1 MDRKIFFLF
10 LVFVIQPNVIF
21 SQVPEAFKYQAIIR
35 GSDGLPVAGKQVH
48 LRVSIIRDDPGNMA
62 SYTEQHDVYTTTQG
76 IVNLEIG
83 GGQAISG
90 SFQSIPWGTGVY
102 FLKLEYDE
110 AGLGEYANLGN
121 SQLLSVPYAMFS
133 GKTDTR
139 ATFEVTGIPG
149 LDPDSALFVV
159 KNKEGLPVFAVY
171 QDGVRVYVEDN
182 ALKGGKGGFAVGGRG
197 SAKGPVKDLMW
208 VTSDSVRIYVDDHA
222 GNKGGKGGF
231 AVGSRSAGKGDIEQ
245 FTVLTPDNY
254 FIGQGA
260 GKEIT
265 SGIHNAFLGYRAGQN
280 TRTGFQNVFLGYY
293 AGFENDSGSSNV
305 FIGDS
310 SGFYNTGG
318 YYNVFLGPTTG
329 FKNTLGFQNIAL
341 GSGAGYSLQGGN
353 RNIMIGVLA
362 GNATTDGIN
371 NVFVGNAAGMSN
383 TTGNFNVYLGRN
395 AGIYST
401 TGLANVMV
409 GHRAGFSNTR
419 GSNNIFIGQF
429 SGFMSDT
436 NSANIFIGNTSGYS
450 NHGGEGNV
458 FLGNGTGYFNSTG
471 FNNTLIGLRAG
482 YNNNSGY
489 ANTFLGTYSG
499 FYNNTG
505 TGNTFIGNLAGQ
517 GNLSGNSNVYIGAS
531 AGADATGSNNLFL
544 GNNAGRAET
553 GSNKLYINNSDAD
566 KNNALIYGEFDNKI
580 LVVNGSLGLGVGS
593 PAYRIELPNVAN
605 SSGQGR
611 ANAWLTYSDARFK
624 DDITRIGN
632 ALELIEQ
639 LEGVN
644 FTWKSDHKVSSGFI
658 AQEVEKII
666 PVLVET
672 DHDGIKSIDYSRL
685 TPYLVN
691 AIQEQQ
697 EQIKALQKR
706 MADQQ
711 EILEKQSIQIN
722 DLLLLNKKLEKLEQ
736 HLTKQVQ

>member
-1 MDRKIFFLF
+1 MTRKILFLF
-10 LVFVIQPNVIF
+10 LVLIYQSGALF
-21 SQVPEAFKYQAIIR
+21 SQVPGAFKYQAIIR
-35 GSDGLPVAGKQVH
+35 GSDGLPVTEKPVH
-48 LRVSIIRDDPGNMA
+48 LRIGIIKDDPGNLP
-62 SYTEQHDVYTTTQG
+62 SYVENHEVTTTAQG
-76 IVNLEIG
+76 MVNLEIG
-83 GGQAISG
+83 KGQEISG
-90 SFQSIPWGTGVY
+90 SFQSIQWGTGVY
-102 FLKLEYDE
+102 YLKLEYDGT
-110 AGLGEYANLGN
+110 GLGDYLVLGN

-133 GKTDTR
+133 GKTDTK
-139 ATFEVTGIPG
+139 ATFEVTGVPG

-159 KNKEGLPVFAVY
+159 RNKEGLPVFAVY

-231 AVGSRSAGKGDIEQ
+231 AVGSRSNGKGDIEQ

-265 SGIHNAFLGYRAGQN
+265 TGVHNAFLGYRTGQN

-310 SGFYNTGG
+310 SGFFNTGG

-329 FKNTLGFQNIAL
+329 FKNTLGFQNIAM

-458 FLGNGTGYFNSTG
+458 FLGNGTGYFNTSG
-471 FNNTLIGLRAG
+471 FNNTLVGLRAG
-482 YNNNSGY
+482 YTNNTGY
-489 ANTFLGTYSG
+489 ANTFMGTYSG
-499 FYNNTG
+499 FNNSTG
-505 TGNTFIGNLAGQ
+505 SGNTFVGNLAGQ
-517 GNLSGNSNVYIGAS
+517 GNSTGTSNVYIGAS
-531 AGADATGSNNLFL
+531 AGADATGSNNVFL
-544 GNNAGRAET
+544 GQGAGRTET
-553 GSNKLYINNSDAD
+553 NSNRLYISNTDAD
-566 KNNALIYGEFDNKI
+566 KNTALIYGEFDNK
-580 LVVNGSLGLGVGS
+580 LVCINGNLGLGVQA
-593 PAYRIELPNVAN
+593 PAYRIELPNLAN
-605 SSGQGR
+605 ASGQGR
-611 ANAWLTYSDARFK
+611 ANAWLTYSDRRLK
-624 DDITRIGN
+624 DHITTIPN
-632 ALELIEQ
+632 ALQTVIELN
-639 LEGVN
+639 GVN
-644 FTWKSDHKVSSGFI
+644 FEWRNSHQPSSGFI
-658 AQEVEKII
+658 AQEVEEII
-666 PVLVET
+666 PGLVQT
-672 DHDGIKSIDYSRL
+672 GADGIKAIDYSRL

-691 AIQEQQ
+691 AVKEQQ
-697 EQIKALQKR
+697 VIIEKQNSEIEKLRAGYDRIALLENELVAIKLL
-706 MADQQ
+706 
-711 EILEKQSIQIN
+711 LEK
-722 DLLLLNKKLEKLEQ
+722 KTE
-736 HLTKQVQ
+736 